1 MTPVGT
7 RPTGGPGEP
16 GEHQTARPPSSVGV
30 ARASGATLEECGTLP
45 RVGLGSE
52 AEVRAAY
59 AAHAGELYGVALRGL
74 ADRGLAEE
82 AVQETFLRAWR
93 AADRFDPEL
102 ATVRTWLF
110 AILRNVVTDLHRRR
124 AARPTL
130 TEIGDVEYQHGAA
143 ARDDIDAAIL
153 GWQVE
158 EALRGL
164 SVEHRQVLVEIRLR
178 GRSHAELA
186 HELGLPVGTIKSRVH
201 FALRALRLALEEQ
214 GVTL

>member
-1 MTPVGT
+1 MKPAGT
-7 RPTGGPGEP
+7 RPDGGPVPPVER
-16 GEHQTARPPSSVGV
+16 QTVRRPSRVGV
-30 ARASGATLEECGTLP
+30 AQASGATLEECGTLP

-102 ATVRTWLF
+102 ATLRTWLF

-124 AARPTL
+124 AARPAL
-130 TEIGDVEYQHGAA
+130 AAIEDVEYQQGAA
-143 ARDDIDAAIL
+143 AADDIDTAIL
-153 GWQVE
+153 GWQVQ

-164 SVEHRQVLVEIRLR
+164 SVQHRQVLVEIRLR
-178 GRSHAELA
+178 GRSQAEVA